1 MKLDQ
6 PGSYTVRD
14 GKTVRKKSFNKGRS
28 YIGDRLLAEIR
39 APYVRVIQ

>member
-14 GKTVRKKSFNKGRS
+14 GKIVREESVYYSRI
-28 YIGDRLLAEIR
+28 YMGDRLLAEIR